1 MKHMNFGRTV
11 AAGLIMAGFLVGCSE
26 VVTGD
31 AKTVSINTGDFGSIA
46 PGTREWLS
54 LLKAR
59 EHCAQFSKD
68 AEITDLKESVATY
81 KCVPKK

>member
-1 MKHMNFGRTV
+1 
-11 AAGLIMAGFLVGCSE
+11 MAVLFAGCSE
-26 VVTGD
+26 VVSGS
-31 AKTVSINTGDFGSIA
+31 AKMVSINTGDFGDIA

-68 AEITDLKESVATY
+68 AEIAELKESVAT
-81 KCVPKK
+81 